1 MGIPFLPIV
10 GTISNLATTAWD
22 TYQKSKQVQQVLRA
36 NVENKAAQVALA
48 QRVDQLEV
56 TTLEQARLLGE
67 LSKDLEQFA
76 RAAQNQL
83 EESDQRGKR
92 IQFML
97 GLAVIVALASV
108 GLSLFLLLR

>member
-22 TYQKSKQVQQVLRA
+22 TYQKSRQVQTMLRA
-36 NVENKAAQVALA
+36 NVEHKAAHEALA
-48 QRVDQLEV
+48 QRVDELE
-56 TTLEQARLLGE
+56 TSGLEQARLLGE

-76 RAAQNQL
+76 RAAQAQL
-83 EESDQRGKR
+83 EECHQRSKR
-92 IQFML
+92 NQGML
-97 GLAVIVALASV
+97 VVAIIVALGSA